1 MAHLYD
7 TRNSEKAQLG
17 IYFPQ
22 ILPLIYYRYFKEE
35 ITLLRHK

>member
-7 TRNSEKAQLG
+7 TRNSEETHLG
-17 IYFPQ
+17 IYIPQ
-22 ILPLIYYRYFKEE
+22 ILPLTFYWYFEEE